1 MPYLSAVVL
10 RYGQEVGWGV
20 PVLSCPDIVR
30 IRIVGRY
37 TRCGILHLGSN
48 ERRLDLATAA
58 PISVEL
64 RITRCRPR
72 LVDSFVFCDIHSW
85 FGKNRVSISLRF
97 MAIPPRT

>member
-48 ERRLDLATAA
+48 ERRLD
-58 PISVEL
+58 
-64 RITRCRPR
+64 
-72 LVDSFVFCDIHSW
+72 
-85 FGKNRVSISLRF
+85 
-97 MAIPPRT
+97 